1 MFTVCLI
8 TSNFFVPRLWQVGH
22 TGFQLSGA
30 VLLFPVSYILNDCL
44 TEVYGYR
51 KSRLVIWLAFAL
63 SAFVAVMSQIV
74 CCLPAPAEE
83 SSRQVAEHFNSL
95 FAMVPRTTIASLLA
109 FICGSTCNA
118 WIMSK
123 MKVLNKGRYF
133 GLRAILSSIGG
144 ELLDSLIFFP
154 FVFWGIMDLQTILKL
169 VFTQVVVKTSYE
181 LVILPA
187 TSWFVKYT
195 KKKEGIDTYDES
207 ISYNP
212 FKFRDDYAPEVLE
225 TFINKH
231 QGNDYWVRFN
241 CPEFTSLC
249 PITGQPDFAEI
260 RISYIPDVKMVES
273 KSLKLYL
280 FSFRNH
286 GDFHEDCVN
295 KIMKDLISLMD
306 PKYIEVT
313 GLFTPR
319 GGISIY
325 PYANYG
331 RPGTKYEALAEQRF
345 AQHQ

>member
-1 MFTVCLI
+1 MAVMFTVCLI

-144 ELLDSLIFFP
+144 ELLDSLIFLP

-181 LVILPA
+181 LIILPA

-212 FKFRDDYAPEVLE
+212 FKLRDL
-225 TFINKH
+225 
-231 QGNDYWVRFN
+231 
-241 CPEFTSLC
+241 
-249 PITGQPDFAEI
+249 
-260 RISYIPDVKMVES
+260 
-273 KSLKLYL
+273 
-280 FSFRNH
+280 
-286 GDFHEDCVN
+286 
-295 KIMKDLISLMD
+295 
-306 PKYIEVT
+306 
-313 GLFTPR
+313 
-319 GGISIY
+319 
-325 PYANYG
+325 
-331 RPGTKYEALAEQRF
+331 
-345 AQHQ
+345 